1 MHRCRLIQ
9 CLLLLAPLVL
19 PSAEQP
25 TLSLD
30 DAVAQTLH
38 GSLVVAAARAGVAGA
53 QAQEVTAG
61 YRPNPSLNLGA
72 EQFDLRKPNSY
83 LGSDSGAG
91 ANRTYTV
98 HVDQQIELGGKRGL
112 RLRTAEAQRRAAE
125 AQVEEARR
133 QQVAAVRQTFA
144 VGLLAR
150 DNLRLAEDNV
160 SLDDRTESVVRTQ
173 VEAGH
178 RPQAD
183 LISFTVGR
191 IQARQ
196 EASAARL
203 AYDQART
210 DLLTLL
216 GSEPGAAIPELI
228 GDLEA
233 PTALVPAVDDPAAVA
248 RRSDVIVARLLADAA
263 AAAVDL
269 ARSQRAIDPTLGIE
283 YQRVGG
289 TNTAGV
295 TATIPL
301 PMWNNHVGDIDQ
313 ADAARFQA
321 ELQWRLIVR
330 QARAEVEKAHQ
341 GVRAS
346 RAQLDL
352 YGPSMMAKASQVL
365 EIVSHSYQ
373 EGATSLLE
381 LMDARRA
388 HNQVHLAANQVRY
401 AHRLAAIQLD
411 LALGTSAP

>member
-1 MHRCRLIQ
+1 MRRYHLIP

-19 PSAEQP
+19 SGAEQP

-30 DAVAQTLH
+30 DAVTQTLH
-38 GSLVVAAARAGVAGA
+38 RSLVIASARAGVAGA

-72 EQFDLRKPNSY
+72 EQFDLIKPNSY

-112 RLRTAEAQRRAAE
+112 RLRTAAAQRRAAE
-125 AQVEEARR
+125 AQVDEARR
-133 QQVAAVRQTFA
+133 QQIAAVRQIFVA
-144 VGLLAR
+144 GLLAR

-160 SLDDRTESVVRTQ
+160 SLDDRTEGVIRTQ
-173 VEAGH
+173 VDAGH

-203 AYDQART
+203 AYDQIRT
-210 DLLTLL
+210 DLLNVL
-216 GSEPGAAIPELI
+216 GSEPGTAVPELI

-233 PTALVPAVDDPAAVA
+233 PTALSPAVDDATALA
-248 RRSDVIVARLLADAA
+248 QRSDVIVARLLADAA
-263 AAAVDL
+263 DAAVDL

-301 PMWNNHVGDIDQ
+301 PMWNNHAGDINQ
-313 ADAARFQA
+313 ADAARIQA
-321 ELQWRLIVR
+321 ELQWRLIMR

-341 GVRAS
+341 GVLAS
-346 RAQLDL
+346 RAQLNL
-352 YGPSMMAKASQVL
+352 YSPEMMAKASQVL

-411 LALGTSAP
+411 LALGTPAP